1 MSYRASIRPNVV
13 VPFHRWTT
21 CGPRQLHTK
30 FGPNIRTTSIP
41 AGPLSFMF
49 SHFTIQNFILQFEQR
64 PPPSLAVHSIKLII
78 DTTQFFPFE
87 GRPSSVRGSHTPNLV
102 QIFKGL
108 VTLYAFS
115 PFQFT
120 IRHTIAPCLIEP
132 SIRPNVVVP
141 FHRWTTCGPRQ
152 LHTKFGPNIRTTSI
166 PAGPLS
172 FMFSRFTIQNF
183 RLQFDPPPSRSTQ

>member
-1 MSYRASIRPNVV
+1 MSYRASIIPNVV

-64 PPPSLAVHSIKLII
+64 PPLRGPLNKINNRY
-78 DTTQFFPFE
+78 DTIFFLLRVDHQVSE
-87 GRPSSVRGSHTPNLV
+87 EAIHQIWSRYLKDLSRYTHLVPSSLLFDTPLRHV
-102 QIFKGL
+102 
-108 VTLYAFS
+108 VFS
-115 PFQFT
+115 QYQT
-120 IRHTIAPCLIEP
+120 
-132 SIRPNVVVP
+132 NMVVP
-141 FHRWTTCGPRQ
+141 FHRWTNCGPRQ
-152 LHTKFGPNIRTTSI
+152 LHFEFGPNIRTTSI
-166 PAGPLS
+166 PAGPLLL
-172 FMFSRFTIQNF
+172 MFSYFTIQNF

>member
-21 CGPRQLHTK
+21 CGPRQLHTQ

-41 AGPLSFMF
+41 AGPLYSCSLISLFKI
-49 SHFTIQNFILQFEQR
+49 SYYNSNNA
-64 PPPSLAVHSIKLII
+64 PPPFAVHLIKLII
-78 DTTQFFPFE
+78 DATQFFPFE
-87 GRPSSVRGSHTPNLV
+87 GGPSSVRGSHTPNLV

-120 IRHTIAPCLIEP
+120 IRHTTAPC
-132 SIRPNVVVP
+132 R
-141 FHRWTTCGPRQ
+141 
-152 LHTKFGPNIRTTSI
+152 
-166 PAGPLS
+166 
-172 FMFSRFTIQNF
+172 IQPVSD
-183 RLQFDPPPSRSTQ
+183 QTW

>member
-64 PPPSLAVHSIKLII
+64 PPPPFAVHSIKLII

-87 GRPSSVRGSHTPNLV
+87 GGPSSVRGSHTPNLV

-120 IRHTIAPCLIEP
+120 IRHTTAPC
-132 SIRPNVVVP
+132 R
-141 FHRWTTCGPRQ
+141 
-152 LHTKFGPNIRTTSI
+152 
-166 PAGPLS
+166 
-172 FMFSRFTIQNF
+172 IQPVSD
-183 RLQFDPPPSRSTQ
+183 QTW

>member
-21 CGPRQLHTK
+21 CGPRQLHTE

-64 PPPSLAVHSIKLII
+64 PPPPLRGPLNKIENRY
-78 DTTQFFPFE
+78 DTIFPFE
-87 GRPSSVRGSHTPNLV
+87 GGPPSVRGSHTPNLV

-108 VTLYAFS
+108 VSLYAFS

-120 IRHTIAPCLIEP
+120 IRHTTAPC
-132 SIRPNVVVP
+132 R
-141 FHRWTTCGPRQ
+141 
-152 LHTKFGPNIRTTSI
+152 
-166 PAGPLS
+166 
-172 FMFSRFTIQNF
+172 IQPVSD
-183 RLQFDPPPSRSTQ
+183 QTW

>member
-1 MSYRASIRPNVV
+1 MSYSASFRPNMV

-21 CGPRQLHTK
+21 CGPRQLHSE

-64 PPPSLAVHSIKLII
+64 PPPLAVHSIKLII

-87 GRPSSVRGSHTPNLV
+87 GGPSRVRGSHTPNLV
-102 QIFKGL
+102 QIFKRL

-120 IRHTIAPCLIEP
+120 IRHTIAPC
-132 SIRPNVVVP
+132 R
-141 FHRWTTCGPRQ
+141 
-152 LHTKFGPNIRTTSI
+152 
-166 PAGPLS
+166 
-172 FMFSRFTIQNF
+172 IQPVSD
-183 RLQFDPPPSRSTQ
+183 QTW

>member
-1 MSYRASIRPNVV
+1 MSEEAIHQIWSRYSKDLSRYTHFVPPVYNSTHHCAMSYRASIRPNVV
-13 VPFHRWTT
+13 VPIHWWTT

-64 PPPSLAVHSIKLII
+64 PPPLAVHSIKLII

-87 GRPSSVRGSHTPNLV
+87 GGPSSVRGSHTPNLV

-120 IRHTIAPCLIEP
+120 IRHTIAPC
-132 SIRPNVVVP
+132 R
-141 FHRWTTCGPRQ
+141 
-152 LHTKFGPNIRTTSI
+152 
-166 PAGPLS
+166 
-172 FMFSRFTIQNF
+172 IQPVSD
-183 RLQFDPPPSRSTQ
+183 QTW